1 MKNRTNLLAA
11 VAALAL
17 LASPVF
23 AGPGGSGN
31 GGGHGSG
38 NGNGGNSA
46 GAGSQ
51 GHGAATSAAARDPS
65 TSGLTKALSVVATTP
80 ASPQATLSLQAALDK
95 LLAKNA
101 TEDPA
106 DTTDDSSDETTG
118 STE

>member
-1 MKNRTNLLAA
+1 M
-11 VAALAL
+11 
-17 LASPVF
+17 
-23 AGPGGSGN
+23 
-31 GGGHGSG
+31 
-38 NGNGGNSA
+38 
-46 GAGSQ
+46 
-51 GHGAATSAAARDPS
+51 
-65 TSGLTKALSVVATTP
+65 TKALSVVATTP